1 VPQFLCHRLVG
12 PYVVCPNE
20 SWLDPARILL
30 MRKNVIINGK
40 KEEYIFREYLNNI
53 HWGNKMEAN
62 KVYFYKIRTLLSSSN
77 STTFNYFFKELFQVS
92 MALG

>member
-1 VPQFLCHRLVG
+1 MPQFLCHRLVG

-40 KEEYIFREYLNNI
+40 KEEYIF
-53 HWGNKMEAN
+53 
-62 KVYFYKIRTLLSSSN
+62 
-77 STTFNYFFKELFQVS
+77 KENT
-92 MALG
+92 